1 MGGSTAGAAPLRVEY
16 DAAALPPGRA
26 ALRADEV
33 LDAEEVE
40 LGGAA
45 DAASRYMLRQ
55 VKRLPAKAAAE
66 WPLLR
71 RDVSRKLAVAWV
83 VNGLVLAAAAG
94 WLLLFVL
101 GTDGGLDL
109 VRSDLFRHAYAVSIA
124 QALLLQDGLKILL
137 ITLIS
142 PAALPSLFPPD
153 TKRAKR
159 LRRAMRAVYTFL
171 ESVL

>member
-1 MGGSTAGAAPLRVEY
+1 MQTLGLAVTAAPRE
-16 DAAALPPGRA
+16 AARAVATARPHVASALHEHDPENGDDEDDDDDTVRGWQTA
-26 ALRADEV
+26 YYALLLIE
-33 LDAEEVE
+33 
-40 LGGAA
+40 
-45 DAASRYMLRQ
+45 
-55 VKRLPAKAAAE
+55 KAAARCPE
-66 WPLLR
+66 ALTSDASSLSAGADDDDR
-71 RDVSRKLAVAWV
+71 IASDAVT
-83 VNGLVLAAAAG
+83 GPAG
-94 WLLLFVL
+94 RF
-101 GTDGGLDL
+101 DAPD
-109 VRSDLFRHAYAVSIA
+109 AVWTGA

>member
-1 MGGSTAGAAPLRVEY
+1 MA
-16 DAAALPPGRA
+16 
-26 ALRADEV
+26 
-33 LDAEEVE
+33 
-40 LGGAA
+40 
-45 DAASRYMLRQ
+45 
-55 VKRLPAKAAAE
+55 
-66 WPLLR
+66 
-71 RDVSRKLAVAWV
+71 
-83 VNGLVLAAAAG
+83 
-94 WLLLFVL
+94 
-101 GTDGGLDL
+101 L

>member
-1 MGGSTAGAAPLRVEY
+1 MPAAV
-16 DAAALPPGRA
+16 G
-26 ALRADEV
+26 
-33 LDAEEVE
+33 
-40 LGGAA
+40 
-45 DAASRYMLRQ
+45 
-55 VKRLPAKAAAE
+55 
-66 WPLLR
+66 
-71 RDVSRKLAVAWV
+71 
-83 VNGLVLAAAAG
+83 
-94 WLLLFVL
+94 LLLCQIVTAPSPPPPAVPA
-101 GTDGGLDL
+101 GCTIQVCVVCNDDYGLDL